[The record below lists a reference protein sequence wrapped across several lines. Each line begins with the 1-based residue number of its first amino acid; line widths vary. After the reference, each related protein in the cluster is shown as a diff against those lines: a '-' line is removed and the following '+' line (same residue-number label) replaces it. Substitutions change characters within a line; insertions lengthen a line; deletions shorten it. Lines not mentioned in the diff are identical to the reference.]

1 MSSWWCWLKCWFSI
15 ADCQITKGYPNKYLH
30 NFDCEIPEIS
40 HSYAWWYIY
49 SSWQPTHVAIV
60 KGLKIQPWE
69 LGDIKGY
76 YTHID
81 IIYIYIFNIFQIIYI
96 YIFTYLNLSWKFAAK
111 ERFTLRRFGDDIW
124 AEDGLERGSHSDCRS
139 CTWHRQKS
147 EPNTSTNPTTYQVWF
162 EVVQSSN
169 LKELPS
175 GSLWL
180 KMAIYSEVS
189 H

>member
-81 IIYIYIFNIFQIIYI
+81 IIYYIYNISFKLYIYLYTYI

-124 AEDGLERGSHSDCRS
+124 QSELRMVWKGVPIQTVGLVRDIGKKVSLIHQQTPLHTKCD
-139 CTWHRQKS
+139 WK
-147 EPNTSTNPTTYQVWF
+147 WF
-162 EVVQSSN
+162 KVQISRN
-169 LKELPS
+169 YPL
-175 GSLWL
+175 
-180 KMAIYSEVS
+180 VN
-189 H
+189 

>member
-81 IIYIYIFNIFQIIYI
+81 IIYYIYNISFKLYIYI
-96 YIFTYLNLSWKFAAK
+96 YTHIYIYSRIWTWVGNLQQRKGSLFGALETTSDSLSWGW
-111 ERFTLRRFGDDIW
+111 FGK
-124 AEDGLERGSHSDCRS
+124 GFPFRL
-139 CTWHRQKS
+139 
-147 EPNTSTNPTTYQVWF
+147 
-162 EVVQSSN
+162 
-169 LKELPS
+169 
-175 GSLWL
+175 
-180 KMAIYSEVS
+180 
-189 H
+189 

>member
-1 MSSWWCWLKCWFSI
+1 
-15 ADCQITKGYPNKYLH
+15 
-30 NFDCEIPEIS
+30 
-40 HSYAWWYIY
+40 
-49 SSWQPTHVAIV
+49 VAIV

-81 IIYIYIFNIFQIIYI
+81 IIYYIYNISFKLYIYI
-96 YIFTYLNLSWKFAAK
+96 YTHIYIHVSELELEICSKGKVHSSALW
-111 ERFTLRRFGDDIW
+111 RRHLTVW

-147 EPNTSTNPTTYQVWF
+147 EPNTSTNPTTYQVWL

-175 GSLWL
+175 GKLTVCYW
-180 KMAIYSEVS
+180 KWP
-189 H
+189 